1 MKNILIT
8 GANRGL
14 GLEFVKQFQNRNNT
28 IIATS
33 RHDKNCV
40 ELKKI
45 KDVKLLQLDLLSDQS
60 IDHFVKNIGH
70 EPIDLIINNA
80 GIFHDEQFKNDLDS
94 TLWQEE
100 ILINAI
106 SPIILTR
113 KLKKNILS
121 GIDKKIVFISSQM
134 GSIDDNYSGSNYF
147 YRSSKA
153 ALNAAAKSL
162 AIDWKNDNLAV
173 LMLHPGWVKTDMGGD
188 EAKLSISESVQ
199 QMITIINNFSIEQT
213 GSFLNYAGEKLE
225 W

>member
-1 MKNILIT
+1 MANIIIT

-14 GLEFVKQFQNRNNT
+14 GLEFVKQLSRSNQV
-28 IIATS
+28 IATS
-33 RHDKNCV
+33 RNVNKSKKLESIKNIKMEELDLISKESIDTFVSKMGDKN
-40 ELKKI
+40 
-45 KDVKLLQLDLLSDQS
+45 
-60 IDHFVKNIGH
+60 
-70 EPIDLIINNA
+70 IDLIINNA
-80 GIFHDEQFKNDLDS
+80 GVFHDEQFNNDLDS
-94 TLWQEE
+94 ALWQEE

-121 GIDKKIVFISSQM
+121 GTDKKIVFISSQM

-199 QMITIINNFSIEQT
+199 QMITMINNFSIEQT

>member
-1 MKNILIT
+1 MANIIIT

-14 GLEFVKQFQNRNNT
+14 GLEFVKQLSRSNQV
-28 IIATS
+28 IATS
-33 RHDKNCV
+33 RNVNKSKKLESIKNIKMEELDLISKESIDTFVSKMGDKN
-40 ELKKI
+40 
-45 KDVKLLQLDLLSDQS
+45 
-60 IDHFVKNIGH
+60 
-70 EPIDLIINNA
+70 IDLIINNA
-80 GIFHDEQFKNDLDS
+80 GVFHDEQFNNELDS
-94 TLWQEE
+94 ALWQEE

-153 ALNAAAKSL
+153 ALNASAKSL

-199 QMITIINNFSIEQT
+199 QMITMINNFSIEQT